1 MNKLDLDISKY
12 SPNELR
18 DIFNIGSGIEPSEIQ
33 NHMNKFKHSIIID
46 NNLSLGEK
54 DGISKFIDN
63 VIKKLADALDR
74 NDFLL
79 KEKEKDIMTTF
90 SAPYNN
96 LISESPI
103 VHPVIQN
110 QNALAGLN
118 AKTYEGSNVGTHN
131 YPPGFINPI
140 NIKTIKRE
148 INIDSRFRSSYF
160 STLSTNFHYNLPETF
175 RKVVNMKLT
184 SFNIPLTIYGI
195 NSYNNFFSVET
206 GPSVYTIDISCGN
219 YDTIFTSS
227 VYNDTSANLVT
238 QINSQLVANSL
249 TDITYSI
256 NPITGKSEFATTGGS
271 PHTIYFNRDN
281 QGTSDLT
288 TLLISKLGWL
298 LGFRLGVYTIAAGQT
313 LTSEGIAIT
322 AYPSYLYMCINDYT
336 NAGGN
341 NFVAIYNESTISP
354 NIMARIKYQD
364 LVQDNGLYNYGTN
377 ESCFSANREYFGP
390 VDIQKLNL
398 QILDEY
404 GRVVDFNSMDWSCT
418 IQFEI
423 LYD

>member
-12 SPNELR
+12 SSNELR
-18 DIFNIGSGIEPSEIQ
+18 DIFNIGSGVEPSEIQ
-33 NHMNKFKHSIIID
+33 NHMNKFKHSIIVD

-74 NDFLL
+74 NDFFLN
-79 KEKEKDIMTTF
+79 EKEKDCLTTF

-103 VHPVIQN
+103 AHPVIQN

-118 AKTYEGSNVGTHN
+118 AKTYEGSNVGMHN

-195 NSYNNFFSVET
+195 NSYNNFFSVD
-206 GPSVYTIDISCGN
+206 SSNIDISCGN

-227 VYNDTSANLVT
+227 IYNDTSANLVT
-238 QINSQLVANSL
+238 QINKQLAAKFAS
-249 TDITYSI
+249 DISYSI
-256 NPITGKSEFATTGGS
+256 NPITGKSEFRAGS
-271 PHTIYFNRDN
+271 NPHTIYFNRND
-281 QGTSDLT
+281 QGTPDLT

-298 LGFRLGVYTIAAGQT
+298 LGFRLGVYTISAGLT

-322 AYPSYLYMCINDYT
+322 AYPSYLYMCVNDYT

-354 NIMARIKYQD
+354 NIMTRIQYQD